1 MSPRKMQT
9 PDLVRLTITVGAAS
23 VLMFALC
30 GCVRTVYGHRDPKSL
45 RVIRMERNGVSGVW
59 MPDAWFSSIRAN
71 SACMLE
77 LMHEAEVESNQ
88 KGTP

>member
-1 MSPRKMQT
+1 MIAVAFLGT
-9 PDLVRLTITVGAAS
+9 FAS
-23 VLMFALC
+23 IIILC
-30 GCVRTVYGHRDPKSL
+30 GCVRTVYVHRDPQSL

-59 MPDAWFSSIRAN
+59 MPDAWFRSIRAS

-77 LMHEAEVESNQ
+77 LMHEAAVESNQ